1 MNLVLPEAGLVVW
14 MLIAFSL
21 VFFVLAK
28 FAWPSI
34 LNSIKEREEHI
45 ADSLKKA
52 DEATKALAGLEEKGK
67 EIIAQAQAQQIALVK
82 DTKTLTDKM
91 IADAKIEAKKQA
103 EQIIS
108 DAQAKILKDKE
119 AAILEIRKEVAQL
132 SISIAE
138 KVLLKELS
146 DKKAQNA
153 YIETLLKENKS
164 FS

>member
-1 MNLVLPEAGLVVW
+1 MNLFLPDSGLVVW

-34 LNSIKEREEHI
+34 LSSIKEREEHI
-45 ADSLKKA
+45 AKSLEKA
-52 DEATKALAGLEEKGK
+52 EEATKALSGLEQKGK
-67 EIIAQAQAQQIALVK
+67 DIIAQAQAEQMAMVK
-82 DTKTLTDKM
+82 NTKALTDKM
-91 IADAKIEAKKQA
+91 IAEAKLEAKKQA
-103 EQIIS
+103 DQIIS
-108 DAQAKILKDKE
+108 DAQAQILKDKE
-119 AAILEIRKEVAQL
+119 NAIQEIRNEVAQL

-164 FS
+164 LS

>member
-1 MNLVLPEAGLVVW
+1 MNLFLPEAGIVVW

>member
-1 MNLVLPEAGLVVW
+1 MNLFLPDAGLVVW

-28 FAWPSI
+28 FAWPTI
-34 LNSIKEREEHI
+34 LSSIKEREDHI
-45 ADSLKKA
+45 AKSLERA
-52 DEATKALAGLEEKGK
+52 DEATKALAGLEQKEK
-67 EIIAQAQAQQIALVK
+67 EIIAQAQAQQMALVK
-82 DTKTLTDKM
+82 DTKALTDKM

-103 EQIIS
+103 DQIIS

-119 AAILEIRKEVAQL
+119 NAILEIRQEVAQL

-164 FS
+164 LS

>member
-1 MNLVLPEAGLVVW
+1 MNLFLPEAGLVVW

-153 YIETLLKENKS
+153 YI
-164 FS
+164 

>member
-1 MNLVLPEAGLVVW
+1 MNLFLPDAGLVVW

-21 VFFVLAK
+21 VFLILAK
-28 FAWPSI
+28 YAWPTI
-34 LNSIKEREEHI
+34 LSSIKEREEHI

-52 DEATKALAGLEEKGK
+52 DEATKALEGLELKGK

-82 DTKTLTDKM
+82 DTKALTDKM

-103 EQIIS
+103 DQIIA
-108 DAQAKILKDKE
+108 DAQAKIQKDKE
-119 AAILEIRKEVAQL
+119 SAIKEIRQEVAQL

-138 KVLLKELS
+138 KVLKKELS

-153 YIETLLKENKS
+153 YIETLLKEKS
-164 FS
+164 V

>member
-1 MNLVLPEAGLVVW
+1 MNLFLPDSGLVVW

-34 LNSIKEREEHI
+34 LSSIKEREEHI
-45 ADSLKKA
+45 AESLKKA
-52 DEATKALAGLEEKGK
+52 DEATQTLAGLELKGK
-67 EIIAQAQAQQIALVK
+67 EIIAQAQAQQMNLVK
-82 DTKTLTDKM
+82 DTKALTDKM
-91 IADAKIEAKKQA
+91 IADAKLEAKKQA
-103 EQIIS
+103 ELIIS
-108 DAQAKILKDKE
+108 DAQAKIQKDKE
-119 AAILEIRKEVAQL
+119 NAIQEIRNEVAQL

-138 KVLLKELS
+138 KVLKKELS

-164 FS
+164 LS

>member
-1 MNLVLPEAGLVVW
+1 M
-14 MLIAFSL
+14 
-21 VFFVLAK
+21 
-28 FAWPSI
+28 SI
-34 LNSIKEREEHI
+34 WQYHKEEFQKQLKEREEHI

>member
-1 MNLVLPEAGLVVW
+1 M
-14 MLIAFSL
+14 
-21 VFFVLAK
+21 
-28 FAWPSI
+28 
-34 LNSIKEREEHI
+34 
-45 ADSLKKA
+45 
-52 DEATKALAGLEEKGK
+52 
-67 EIIAQAQAQQIALVK
+67 ALVK
-82 DTKTLTDKM
+82 DTKALTDKM

-119 AAILEIRKEVAQL
+119 NAILEIRKEVAQL

-164 FS
+164 LS

>member
-1 MNLVLPEAGLVVW
+1 MNLFLPESGLVVW

-34 LNSIKEREEHI
+34 LSSIKEREEHI
-45 ADSLKKA
+45 AKSLEKA
-52 DEATKALAGLEEKGK
+52 EEATKALSGLEQKGK
-67 EIIAQAQAQQIALVK
+67 DIIAQAQAEQMAMVK
-82 DTKTLTDKM
+82 NTKALTDKM
-91 IADAKIEAKKQA
+91 IAEAKQEAKKQA
-103 EQIIS
+103 DQIIS
-108 DAQAKILKDKE
+108 DAQAQILKDKE
-119 AAILEIRKEVAQL
+119 NAIQEIKNEVAQL

-164 FS
+164 LS